1 MKLIMENWRL
11 FVEQQEVITID
22 ESLLL
27 PEFLKG
33 QLDEE
38 LLSEVETDEKAR
50 NER

>member
-1 MKLIMENWRL
+1 MKLIMENWRQ

-33 QLDEE
+33 DLNEE
-38 LLSEVETDEKAR
+38 YHYLKLKKFLLRK
-50 NER
+50 